1 VKPALPPRAA
11 STFTTDGDAPAE
23 NLREFIRS
31 AALALQDPNV
41 IELVKDLG
49 SRGFGICIPHE
60 HPPTGGFLPLAAHRV
75 QYEQEQRVSFVD
87 VDDQRLNT
95 AVAIGWRWEDDGLRV
110 TAACHVPHY

>member
-1 VKPALPPRAA
+1 MSEYTVEGA
-11 STFTTDGDAPAE
+11 SSSSASATDADAQ

-31 AALALQDPNV
+31 AAQALQDPHV

-49 SRGFGICIPHE
+49 RRGFGICIPHE
-60 HPPTGGFLPLAAHRV
+60 HPPAGGFLPLASHRI

-87 VDDQRLNT
+87 AGDPRLNT
-95 AVAIGWRWEDDGLRV
+95 AVAVGWRWEDDGLRV